1 MKKTMLLSLANL
13 QEKMRS
19 RVSRFAGIA
28 GLCCLLFALATPAWA
43 QGTGYT
49 YSVYDF
55 QGSPTDGS
63 MIEGGALDSQGNLY
77 GNAVYGGANSCSPPY
92 PAAYGCGAIVKWDTS
107 GKETVLHSFAGTDGA
122 APLGSITL
130 DGQGNLYGTTYAG
143 GDLTCN
149 AGEGC
154 GTVFKLNLS
163 TLKFTVIHNFEGGTG
178 DGIYSESPLLL
189 DAQGN
194 LYGTTDDGGVNSNGT
209 VFKVDTAGNET
220 LIYSAPSG
228 SEWGA
233 QLGAVDA
240 WGNIYGT
247 SRGGGANSEGSV
259 FMISSSDVYTTIYS
273 FTGGSDGS
281 NPRVLKRDALGNLY
295 GNTKSG
301 SLYKLTLQAN
311 GTYKF
316 SSVQSFAGTGPGVW
330 PDGTVIDAQGNQ
342 YGYSSQG
349 GDLACDAPTGCGTV
363 YKIDTSNNQTV
374 LHAFTG
380 TNGDGTG
387 PDGLLADALGNLFG
401 GTGGGLSSCSAPG
414 GNGTLVT
421 GCGTV
426 FKLALPSSIA
436 TTTTTLTSSQS
447 SSTYGQAVTL
457 TAEVVASAGAPPNG
471 ETIVF
476 MYGPILLGE
485 GTLSSGTASLTTT
498 ALPYGTDSVTAVYPG
513 DPNFAGSQSNAI
525 SQQVSQASSTTTLTS
540 SPNPSDLAQNVTFTT
555 TVSGQYGGI
564 ATGSVTFS
572 NGSTTLGTVSLSGG
586 SAVFAI
592 SALPQG
598 TQLPL
603 GTNSITAVYSGDANF
618 AGSTSNTESQVV
630 TSVPSGTLEWTWMG
644 GSSTVPTSEGG
655 GQPGVYGTLEL
666 PASGN
671 YPGSRDGAVS
681 WTDSSGNLWLF
692 GGSGWDATRTYQ
704 LLNDLWEFSPSSKQ
718 WTWIGGSST
727 GGQSGVYGTEGSPA
741 AGNIPGGRQL
751 AASWTDKS
759 GNFWLFG
766 GYAANAAG
774 YLNDFWMF
782 NPSTKQWTWMG
793 GSSTGGQT
801 GVFGT
806 LGTPAAGNF
815 PGNRTGASSWVDS
828 SGNFWLFGGFYYNAN
843 NSYGFLNDLW
853 EYNPSTNQWT
863 WMAGGN
869 AGGQSGVYGTQGT
882 GAAGNTPGARSG
894 AVSWTDSSGS
904 LWLFGGLGL
913 DSVGAQWGLND
924 LWRFSP
930 STGNWTWMGGQ
941 VTGGQAAVYGT
952 LGFPA
957 AANIPGGRSSA
968 NGWTDSSGNLWL
980 FGGLYANDNFSD
992 LWEFSPFTNQWAWMG
1007 GSKTISC
1014 GTYGCGLSG
1023 VYGTQGTPAPGNN
1036 PAGRVDAASWIDS
1049 SGNFWLFGGLVEE
1062 TYGNTSYYAYL
1073 NDLWKYQP
1081 STASLPAAVT
1091 PTFSPVAGTYTS
1103 AQSVTISDTTTGATI
1118 YYTTNGTTPTTSS
1131 SVYSGAIPVSSTET
1145 LEAIATASG
1154 YSTSAVATAAYT
1166 ITPPAAIPTFSPVAG
1181 TYTSAQSVTISDTT
1195 AGATIYYTTNGT
1207 TPTISSTKYTGAIT
1221 VSSSETL
1228 EAIATLSGYTN
1239 SAVASAGYLI
1249 SPLAV
1254 GGMMDWTWMGGSNT
1268 VNHAGVYGTLGTP
1281 AAGNI
1286 PGSHDYAVSWTD
1298 SSGHLWIFGG
1308 EGEDSAGNFG
1318 YLNDLWEFNPT
1329 TNQWMW
1335 MGGSSTVNHSGVYGT
1350 LGTPASGNIPGSRYD
1365 ATSWIDSSGHLWLF
1379 GGQGFGAT
1387 GSGYLNDLWMFNPS
1401 TNQWAWMSGSST
1413 VNQSGV
1419 YGTLGTPAAGN
1430 IPGRRYEATSWTD
1443 SSGHLWL
1450 FGGEGYDAN
1459 GNLGQLNDLWEFIPS
1474 TNEWAWMGG
1483 SSTEGILG
1491 GQPGVYGVLGTPAA
1505 GNVPGCRY
1513 GTVNWIDSS
1522 GHLWLFGGKGYDAN
1536 STLGYLNDLWE
1547 FNPSTNQWAWMG
1559 GSSTVPSFGSG
1570 QPGVYGTLGTPAAGN
1585 IPGGRYV
1592 ATSWTDSSGHLWLI
1606 GGYGVGANG
1615 NGGHLND
1622 LWVLNPT
1629 TNQWAW
1635 MGGSSTVNQSGVYG
1649 TLGTPAAG
1657 NIPGSHEGSVSLTDS
1672 SGHLWLF
1679 GGDGYDAN
1687 GTIGYFNDLWEYQ
1700 LPTQLPNATPK
1711 VTVTPSLTSLAPT
1724 QALTVTVVVGQ
1735 FGSLTPTGSVVLTG
1749 GGYASPSTAL
1759 SGGSTAFSLAAGSL
1773 AVGSY
1778 TFTASYTP
1786 DSSSSA
1792 TYNSATGT
1800 SPTVI
1805 VAVPVTATPVFSVP
1819 AGSYSSTQTVTISDA
1834 TAGATI
1840 YYTTNATTP
1849 TTSSTVYSGGAIT
1862 VSSSE
1867 TLEAIATASGYTTSA
1882 VANAGYYI
1890 TPLAVGG
1897 ALDWTWMGGSS
1908 TALCSGS
1915 AGAGGFCGQ
1924 SGTYGTL
1931 GAPAAANRPGGR
1943 DSAVS
1948 WTDSSGNFWVFGGEG
1963 LDSVGTWGILNDLWE
1978 FKPSIGQWAWMG
1990 GRSTVPGYYQASPG
2004 VYGTLGNPAAG
2015 NIPMGRENSNAWT
2028 DQSGNFWLFGG
2039 LIIDASNDFDDL
2051 NDLWEFNPSTG
2062 QWAWMGGSQTIGS
2075 TCYQYPSDYNFC
2087 GRAGVYGTLG
2097 IGSTSNIPGS
2107 RDSSVTWTD
2116 KKGNLWLFG
2125 GEGED
2130 SAGNFGDLNDL
2141 WEFNP
2146 STNQWT
2152 WMGGSSTVYQSGVYG
2167 TLGTPAAGN
2176 IPGSRYGAVSWTD
2189 SNGNFWLF
2197 GGYGFDSGGNYG
2209 SLNDLWE
2216 FNPTTNEWTWMGG
2229 SSTIAGATGIY
2240 GSIGVAAPGN
2250 VPSGRQYAAGWTDG
2264 NGNFRMLGGVSDSFL
2279 NDLWEFNPS
2288 SKEWT
2293 WIGGS
2298 STVGANGGQPGV
2310 YGSLGVAAAGNAPGG
2325 RYSSIDW
2332 TDRTGNLWLF
2342 GGGGFDSG
2350 GGYGELNDLWEY
2362 QLPTTTPT
2370 VTVTPSST
2378 SITTM
2383 QGLTVTVAV
2392 SAGSDNLTPTGSVIL
2407 TGTGGFSTNST
2418 ALSSGSATINIP
2430 AGLLALGSDTF
2441 TATYT
2446 PDSSSSIIYNSATGT
2461 SSAVTVSPV
2470 TPTIT
2475 WATPAA
2481 ITYGTALSTTQ
2492 LNASSTVAGTFVY
2505 TPASG
2510 TLTAGS
2516 QTLSVTLTPTDTT
2529 DYTTATA
2536 TVTLTVNKATPA
2548 ITWPTPAAIT
2558 YGTALST
2565 TQLNASSTVA
2575 GTFAYTPAVGTV
2587 LTAGSHTLSV
2597 TLTPT
2602 DTTDY
2607 TTATSTVTQT
2617 VNQATPTITW
2627 ATPAA
2632 ITYGTALSAT
2642 QLDATSTVAGTF
2654 AYTPAVGSVPNTGAQ
2669 TLSVTLT
2676 PTDTTDYTTAT
2687 ATVQLTVSKAA
2698 PAITWPTPAAITY
2711 GSALSATQLN
2721 ASSTVAG
2728 TFAYTPA
2735 SGTVLTAGSHTLSV
2749 TLTPTDTTDYTTA
2762 TSTVTQ
2768 TVNQATPTITWAT
2781 PAAITYG
2788 TALSATQLDAT
2799 ASVPGTFVYSPAA
2812 GTTPAV
2818 GSDTLSV
2825 TFTPT
2830 DATDYTTATASVTLV
2845 VTSPLNP
2852 VPVVS
2857 SISPAFTDAGG
2868 AVFTLTVNG
2877 SGFIASS
2884 TIYWGASALTT
2895 TCVSA
2900 TQLTAQVPAA
2910 DIATAAGTIAIT
2922 VQTPAPGGGS
2932 SNAWQFEVDSVS
2944 SVSTAPTITSTT
2956 ETVTAGSPA
2965 SYPVTVPS
2973 AVTSVS
2979 VTCLNLPTGAACS
2992 YSSTTNTV
3000 TITTSST
3007 TPKGTYQIVVVFTET
3022 VSGAASGF
3030 ILLPILLLPLG
3041 FMRRKLAA
3049 RGIWLT
3055 ACLGL
3060 VLMATA
3066 ALSIGCGGGGG
3077 SGSTPPPATHQV
3089 TSSGA
3094 VSLTIQ

>member
-1 MKKTMLLSLANL
+1 
-13 QEKMRS
+13 
-19 RVSRFAGIA
+19 
-28 GLCCLLFALATPAWA
+28 
-43 QGTGYT
+43 
-49 YSVYDF
+49 
-55 QGSPTDGS
+55 
-63 MIEGGALDSQGNLY
+63 
-77 GNAVYGGANSCSPPY
+77 
-92 PAAYGCGAIVKWDTS
+92 
-107 GKETVLHSFAGTDGA
+107 
-122 APLGSITL
+122 
-130 DGQGNLYGTTYAG
+130 
-143 GDLTCN
+143 
-149 AGEGC
+149 
-154 GTVFKLNLS
+154 
-163 TLKFTVIHNFEGGTG
+163 
-178 DGIYSESPLLL
+178 
-189 DAQGN
+189 
-194 LYGTTDDGGVNSNGT
+194 
-209 VFKVDTAGNET
+209 
-220 LIYSAPSG
+220 
-228 SEWGA
+228 
-233 QLGAVDA
+233 
-240 WGNIYGT
+240 
-247 SRGGGANSEGSV
+247 
-259 FMISSSDVYTTIYS
+259 
-273 FTGGSDGS
+273 
-281 NPRVLKRDALGNLY
+281 
-295 GNTKSG
+295 
-301 SLYKLTLQAN
+301 
-311 GTYKF
+311 
-316 SSVQSFAGTGPGVW
+316 
-330 PDGTVIDAQGNQ
+330 
-342 YGYSSQG
+342 
-349 GDLACDAPTGCGTV
+349 
-363 YKIDTSNNQTV
+363 
-374 LHAFTG
+374 
-380 TNGDGTG
+380 
-387 PDGLLADALGNLFG
+387 
-401 GTGGGLSSCSAPG
+401 
-414 GNGTLVT
+414 
-421 GCGTV
+421 
-426 FKLALPSSIA
+426 
-436 TTTTTLTSSQS
+436 
-447 SSTYGQAVTL
+447 
-457 TAEVVASAGAPPNG
+457 
-471 ETIVF
+471 
-476 MYGPILLGE
+476 
-485 GTLSSGTASLTTT
+485 
-498 ALPYGTDSVTAVYPG
+498 
-513 DPNFAGSQSNAI
+513 
-525 SQQVSQASSTTTLTS
+525 
-540 SPNPSDLAQNVTFTT
+540 
-555 TVSGQYGGI
+555 
-564 ATGSVTFS
+564 
-572 NGSTTLGTVSLSGG
+572 
-586 SAVFAI
+586 
-592 SALPQG
+592 
-598 TQLPL
+598 
-603 GTNSITAVYSGDANF
+603 
-618 AGSTSNTESQVV
+618 
-630 TSVPSGTLEWTWMG
+630 
-644 GSSTVPTSEGG
+644 
-655 GQPGVYGTLEL
+655 
-666 PASGN
+666 
-671 YPGSRDGAVS
+671 
-681 WTDSSGNLWLF
+681 
-692 GGSGWDATRTYQ
+692 
-704 LLNDLWEFSPSSKQ
+704 
-718 WTWIGGSST
+718 
-727 GGQSGVYGTEGSPA
+727 
-741 AGNIPGGRQL
+741 
-751 AASWTDKS
+751 
-759 GNFWLFG
+759 
-766 GYAANAAG
+766 
-774 YLNDFWMF
+774 
-782 NPSTKQWTWMG
+782 
-793 GSSTGGQT
+793 
-801 GVFGT
+801 
-806 LGTPAAGNF
+806 
-815 PGNRTGASSWVDS
+815 
-828 SGNFWLFGGFYYNAN
+828 
-843 NSYGFLNDLW
+843 
-853 EYNPSTNQWT
+853 
-863 WMAGGN
+863 
-869 AGGQSGVYGTQGT
+869 
-882 GAAGNTPGARSG
+882 
-894 AVSWTDSSGS
+894 
-904 LWLFGGLGL
+904 
-913 DSVGAQWGLND
+913 
-924 LWRFSP
+924 
-930 STGNWTWMGGQ
+930 
-941 VTGGQAAVYGT
+941 
-952 LGFPA
+952 
-957 AANIPGGRSSA
+957 
-968 NGWTDSSGNLWL
+968 
-980 FGGLYANDNFSD
+980 
-992 LWEFSPFTNQWAWMG
+992 
-1007 GSKTISC
+1007 
-1014 GTYGCGLSG
+1014 
-1023 VYGTQGTPAPGNN
+1023 
-1036 PAGRVDAASWIDS
+1036 
-1049 SGNFWLFGGLVEE
+1049 
-1062 TYGNTSYYAYL
+1062 
-1073 NDLWKYQP
+1073 
-1081 STASLPAAVT
+1081 
-1091 PTFSPVAGTYTS
+1091 
-1103 AQSVTISDTTTGATI
+1103 
-1118 YYTTNGTTPTTSS
+1118 
-1131 SVYSGAIPVSSTET
+1131 
-1145 LEAIATASG
+1145 
-1154 YSTSAVATAAYT
+1154 
-1166 ITPPAAIPTFSPVAG
+1166 
-1181 TYTSAQSVTISDTT
+1181 
-1195 AGATIYYTTNGT
+1195 
-1207 TPTISSTKYTGAIT
+1207 
-1221 VSSSETL
+1221 
-1228 EAIATLSGYTN
+1228 
-1239 SAVASAGYLI
+1239 
-1249 SPLAV
+1249 
-1254 GGMMDWTWMGGSNT
+1254 
-1268 VNHAGVYGTLGTP
+1268 
-1281 AAGNI
+1281 
-1286 PGSHDYAVSWTD
+1286 
-1298 SSGHLWIFGG
+1298 
-1308 EGEDSAGNFG
+1308 
-1318 YLNDLWEFNPT
+1318 
-1329 TNQWMW
+1329 
-1335 MGGSSTVNHSGVYGT
+1335 
-1350 LGTPASGNIPGSRYD
+1350 
-1365 ATSWIDSSGHLWLF
+1365 
-1379 GGQGFGAT
+1379 
-1387 GSGYLNDLWMFNPS
+1387 
-1401 TNQWAWMSGSST
+1401 
-1413 VNQSGV
+1413 
-1419 YGTLGTPAAGN
+1419 
-1430 IPGRRYEATSWTD
+1430 
-1443 SSGHLWL
+1443 
-1450 FGGEGYDAN
+1450 
-1459 GNLGQLNDLWEFIPS
+1459 
-1474 TNEWAWMGG
+1474 
-1483 SSTEGILG
+1483 
-1491 GQPGVYGVLGTPAA
+1491 
-1505 GNVPGCRY
+1505 
-1513 GTVNWIDSS
+1513 
-1522 GHLWLFGGKGYDAN
+1522 
-1536 STLGYLNDLWE
+1536 
-1547 FNPSTNQWAWMG
+1547 
-1559 GSSTVPSFGSG
+1559 
-1570 QPGVYGTLGTPAAGN
+1570 
-1585 IPGGRYV
+1585 
-1592 ATSWTDSSGHLWLI
+1592 
-1606 GGYGVGANG
+1606 
-1615 NGGHLND
+1615 
-1622 LWVLNPT
+1622 
-1629 TNQWAW
+1629 
-1635 MGGSSTVNQSGVYG
+1635 
-1649 TLGTPAAG
+1649 
-1657 NIPGSHEGSVSLTDS
+1657 
-1672 SGHLWLF
+1672 
-1679 GGDGYDAN
+1679 
-1687 GTIGYFNDLWEYQ
+1687 
-1700 LPTQLPNATPK
+1700 
-1711 VTVTPSLTSLAPT
+1711 
-1724 QALTVTVVVGQ
+1724 
-1735 FGSLTPTGSVVLTG
+1735 
-1749 GGYASPSTAL
+1749 
-1759 SGGSTAFSLAAGSL
+1759 
-1773 AVGSY
+1773 
-1778 TFTASYTP
+1778 
-1786 DSSSSA
+1786 
-1792 TYNSATGT
+1792 
-1800 SPTVI
+1800 
-1805 VAVPVTATPVFSVP
+1805 
-1819 AGSYSSTQTVTISDA
+1819 
-1834 TAGATI
+1834 
-1840 YYTTNATTP
+1840 
-1849 TTSSTVYSGGAIT
+1849 
-1862 VSSSE
+1862 
-1867 TLEAIATASGYTTSA
+1867 
-1882 VANAGYYI
+1882 
-1890 TPLAVGG
+1890 
-1897 ALDWTWMGGSS
+1897 
-1908 TALCSGS
+1908 
-1915 AGAGGFCGQ
+1915 
-1924 SGTYGTL
+1924 
-1931 GAPAAANRPGGR
+1931 
-1943 DSAVS
+1943 
-1948 WTDSSGNFWVFGGEG
+1948 
-1963 LDSVGTWGILNDLWE
+1963 
-1978 FKPSIGQWAWMG
+1978 
-1990 GRSTVPGYYQASPG
+1990 
-2004 VYGTLGNPAAG
+2004 
-2015 NIPMGRENSNAWT
+2015 
-2028 DQSGNFWLFGG
+2028 
-2039 LIIDASNDFDDL
+2039 
-2051 NDLWEFNPSTG
+2051 
-2062 QWAWMGGSQTIGS
+2062 
-2075 TCYQYPSDYNFC
+2075 
-2087 GRAGVYGTLG
+2087 
-2097 IGSTSNIPGS
+2097 
-2107 RDSSVTWTD
+2107 
-2116 KKGNLWLFG
+2116 
-2125 GEGED
+2125 
-2130 SAGNFGDLNDL
+2130 
-2141 WEFNP
+2141 
-2146 STNQWT
+2146 
-2152 WMGGSSTVYQSGVYG
+2152 
-2167 TLGTPAAGN
+2167 
-2176 IPGSRYGAVSWTD
+2176 
-2189 SNGNFWLF
+2189 
-2197 GGYGFDSGGNYG
+2197 
-2209 SLNDLWE
+2209 
-2216 FNPTTNEWTWMGG
+2216 MGG